1 MKKLLVLIL
10 MMILNSCTGYEAAFS
25 QKKVNFYIEE
35 IKSVKNDKISNKIVK
50 KLKPYTFK
58 TNKNEIKLEIDS
70 SSEERIISKD
80 AKGNPKVF
88 ELNVMVNIII
98 YQANKQKKLSY
109 AESFSYGNQS
119 NKFELN
125 QYKKDVVTNLTN
137 NIFEKLILD
146 LKLNL

>member
-1 MKKLLVLIL
+1 
-10 MMILNSCTGYEAAFS
+10 
-25 QKKVNFYIEE
+25 
-35 IKSVKNDKISNKIVK
+35 
-50 KLKPYTFK
+50 
-58 TNKNEIKLEIDS
+58 
-70 SSEERIISKD
+70 
-80 AKGNPKVF
+80 
-88 ELNVMVNIII
+88 MVNIII

-109 AESFSYGNQS
+109 TESFSYGNQS